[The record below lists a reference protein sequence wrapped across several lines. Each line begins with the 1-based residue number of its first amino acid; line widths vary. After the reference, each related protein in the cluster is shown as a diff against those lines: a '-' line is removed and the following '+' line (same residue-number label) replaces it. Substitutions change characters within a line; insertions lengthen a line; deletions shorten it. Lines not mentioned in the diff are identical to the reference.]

1 MPSLKGAATTQ
12 QHLIVALRRCRLSV
26 SDPLIFKRSWKSA
39 LLFEISHFLNAVN
52 ISLLDLILERW
63 RTIEVGLGSKCSL

>member
-12 QHLIVALRRCRLSV
+12 QHLIVALRGCRPSV

-39 LLFEISHFLNAVN
+39 LLFEIFPFLNVVN
-52 ISLLDLILERW
+52 ISLLNLIFKRW
-63 RTIEVGLGSKCSL
+63 RPTEVGLGSKCSS